1 MSLTL
6 QTPPAAGFTDPVGSS
21 QQTFRALLD
30 ALSRPGHRYAMPL
43 PAGHPTDLTPA
54 LAAALL
60 CLCDYDSP
68 LWLGPGMDNPE
79 IAAWL
84 RFHTGVPLLPAP
96 DQAAFALLHA
106 AALPA
111 LTDFAWGSDLAP
123 EQGAT
128 LLIQAQSLSGATM
141 LHIQGPGLAQPQI
154 LPDCGLPRGFW
165 QQRAAMSDAYPRGL
179 EIYIAASHE
188 VIGLPRSTR
197 LNLRED

>member
-6 QTPPAAGFTDPVGSS
+6 QTPPAAGFADPVGHS

-30 ALSRPGHRYAMPL
+30 ALSRPGRPCALPL
-43 PAGHPTDLTPA
+43 PAGHPADLAPG

-84 RFHTGVPLLPAP
+84 RFHTGVPLLAAP

-106 AALPA
+106 ASMPT

-128 LLIQAQSLSGATM
+128 LLIQAQSLSGTTM
-141 LHIQGPGLAQPQI
+141 LHIQGPGLALPQM
-154 LPDCGLPRGFW
+154 LPDCGLPQDFW
-165 QQRAAMSDAYPRGL
+165 QQRAAMSAAYPRGL
-179 EIYIAASHE
+179 EMYIAAGNE

-197 LNLRED
+197 VGLRED